1 MYLISATQSENV
13 DVVKYYLTN
22 ANVDIVLAFKEKSA
36 LGSEAHFDTTL

>member
-22 ANVDIVLAFKEKSA
+22 ANVDIVLEKSA